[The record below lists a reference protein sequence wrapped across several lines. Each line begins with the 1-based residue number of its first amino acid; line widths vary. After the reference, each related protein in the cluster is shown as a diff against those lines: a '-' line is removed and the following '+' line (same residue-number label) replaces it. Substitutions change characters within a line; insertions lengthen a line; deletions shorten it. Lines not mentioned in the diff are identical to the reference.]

1 MVSRPLKRTD
11 SLVVYGKSSFCG
23 KGVYSLHFKTLDS
36 PGKHFILFDCC
47 RKAANM
53 LICCKMLMM
62 TISFE
67 RVDLS
72 TALCAY
78 IIIIT
83 GDLCDSAVCL
93 KCFYLLPLLGAL
105 SWAARGV
112 HRVCGESRG
121 CHHRNVQLP
130 PTHQVQRVCRQRE
143 YFLKSGRWPLRSDRI
158 TECLSHGVKQLEN
171 ELYAVSM
178 GGCVK
183 VCFNVF
189 WMDRVGAVRPV
200 LWWPSHSELICTGSS
215 ATWLFITSVS
225 TPACPLPPLSL
236 CTCCCLGSSGSRGD
250 A

>member
-1 MVSRPLKRTD
+1 MVVVKLGKHTFHQSCSALQTLMVSRPLKRTD

-93 KCFYLLPLLGAL
+93 KCFLSLAVARCPFLG
-105 SWAARGV
+105 
-112 HRVCGESRG
+112 
-121 CHHRNVQLP
+121 
-130 PTHQVQRVCRQRE
+130 
-143 YFLKSGRWPLRSDRI
+143 
-158 TECLSHGVKQLEN
+158 
-171 ELYAVSM
+171 
-178 GGCVK
+178 
-183 VCFNVF
+183 
-189 WMDRVGAVRPV
+189 
-200 LWWPSHSELICTGSS
+200 CTGSPPS
-215 ATWLFITSVS
+215 MWGEQRMPSSQRPTTAYTSSSKSLSS
-225 TPACPLPPLSL
+225 T
-236 CTCCCLGSSGSRGD
+236 
-250 A
+250 